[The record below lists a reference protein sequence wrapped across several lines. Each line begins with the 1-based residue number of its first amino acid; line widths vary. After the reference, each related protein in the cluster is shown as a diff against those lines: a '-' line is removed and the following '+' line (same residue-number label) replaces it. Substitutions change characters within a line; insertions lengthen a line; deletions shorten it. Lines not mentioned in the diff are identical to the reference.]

1 MTIRE
6 VHLTFSNRDE
16 EDVWDEEDT
25 YLEMLAEE
33 VIGCTS
39 RLHIYSPPIQSAR
52 LREAADKTR
61 SGDDAADSSSDEEDV
76 EEELGY
82 ISPLDVVNPY
92 VTFKRALT
100 SAYYV
105 C

>member
-1 MTIRE
+1 
-6 VHLTFSNRDE
+6 
-16 EDVWDEEDT
+16 
-25 YLEMLAEE
+25 MLAEE

-39 RLHIYSPPIQSAR
+39 HPHVYSPPIQSAR

-61 SGDDAADSSSDEEDV
+61 SAEDTAENSSDEEDV

-82 ISPLDVVNPY
+82 ISPLDVVDPY

-100 SAYYV
+100 STYYV
-105 C
+105 R

>member
-1 MTIRE
+1 M
-6 VHLTFSNRDE
+6 TFSNRHQ

-39 RLHIYSPPIQSAR
+39 HLHVYLPPMQSAR

-61 SGDDAADSSSDEEDV
+61 SAEDTVDNNSSDEEEV

-82 ISPLDVVNPY
+82 ISPLDVVDPY